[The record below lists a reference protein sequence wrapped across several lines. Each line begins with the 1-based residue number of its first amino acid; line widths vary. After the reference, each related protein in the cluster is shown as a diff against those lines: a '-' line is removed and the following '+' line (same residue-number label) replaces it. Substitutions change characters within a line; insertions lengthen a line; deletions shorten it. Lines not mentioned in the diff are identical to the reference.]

1 MQKQRSEIDF
11 LTTCD
16 GSNLDANLK
25 KSKSLI
31 NSLNAELLEKESL
44 LKSFYKN
51 ERFFFYFK
59 RRKFIKIY
67 IFSKKRKEKNE
78 KKIREI
84 ENTKD
89 KKPDIMNKKHQEQ
102 TNIISN
108 LNKIIEDLKSEN
120 KKFSGIVEG
129 IELEKES
136 LKNQNTILKSMLSSY
151 NPDLK
156 FTPQPQNNE
165 ISKIQIFK
173 NNENLFNEMFN
184 VIRTEFK
191 KFNTLDYKSF
201 DRYFE
206 IMEAEYQ
213 KIVKNNNDL
222 KGKQQEFLDFLSDMQ
237 GCIEV
242 FYYLI
247 YKNLKF

>member
-1 MQKQRSEIDF
+1 
-11 LTTCD
+11 
-16 GSNLDANLK
+16 
-25 KSKSLI
+25 
-31 NSLNAELLEKESL
+31 
-44 LKSFYKN
+44 
-51 ERFFFYFK
+51 
-59 RRKFIKIY
+59 
-67 IFSKKRKEKNE
+67 
-78 KKIREI
+78 
-84 ENTKD
+84 
-89 KKPDIMNKKHQEQ
+89 MNKKYQEQ

-156 FTPQPQNNE
+156 FTPQTQNNE
-165 ISKIQIFK
+165 KNEKNQIKNFK

-184 VIRTEFK
+184 MIRMEFK
-191 KFNTLDYKSF
+191 KLNALDYKSF

-206 IMEAEYQ
+206 IMEAEYE
-213 KIVKNNNDL
+213 KILKNNNDL

>member
-1 MQKQRSEIDF
+1 
-11 LTTCD
+11 
-16 GSNLDANLK
+16 
-25 KSKSLI
+25 
-31 NSLNAELLEKESL
+31 
-44 LKSFYKN
+44 
-51 ERFFFYFK
+51 
-59 RRKFIKIY
+59 
-67 IFSKKRKEKNE
+67 
-78 KKIREI
+78 
-84 ENTKD
+84 
-89 KKPDIMNKKHQEQ
+89 MNKKFQEQ

-136 LKNQNTILKSMLSSY
+136 LKNQNTILKSMLSSC

-156 FTPQPQNNE
+156 FTQKTQNNE
-165 ISKIQIFK
+165 KNQIKNFK
-173 NNENLFNEMFN
+173 NNENLFNEMFT

-191 KFNTLDYKSF
+191 KLNALDYKSF

-213 KIVKNNNDL
+213 KIVKNNNEL
-222 KGKQQEFLDFLSDMQ
+222 KGKQQEFLDFLSDIQ

-242 FYYLI
+242 FY
-247 YKNLKF
+247 